1 MKDEVGNI
9 ILEQLR
15 LMRSQLSGF
24 DAKLSS
30 FDAKLDGLGERLN
43 SVENAI
49 SGLAYI
55 LAETRGELIHQHER
69 IEILEKA

>member
-1 MKDEVGNI
+1 MTDEVGNI

-15 LMRSQLSGF
+15 AMRSQLAGF
-24 DAKLSS
+24 DQ
-30 FDAKLDGLGERLN
+30 KLDSLGERLT
-43 SVENAI
+43 SVETAI

-55 LAETRGELIHQHER
+55 LAETRGELIHQNER